1 MKKQGNGT
9 VDCRQSHRQGRI
21 TIPKQV
27 RESLNLRPGDKVR
40 FEIEEDGCAR
50 IRAMN
55 RSLDD
60 IVGMLKPYYDGPVVT
75 VEEMNEAI
83 GEAAVERTG
92 RALGPL
98 PRRGGFA
105 PVSR

>member
-1 MKKQGNGT
+1 MERSITAKVTAG
-9 VDCRQSHRQGRI
+9 GRI

-27 RESLNLRPGDKVR
+27 REALKLRPGDKVR
-40 FEIEEDGCAR
+40 FEVEDDGCAR
-50 IRAMN
+50 MKAMN
-55 RSLDD
+55 RSIDD
-60 IVGMLKPYYDGPVVT
+60 IVGMLKPYYDGPVIT

-83 GEAAVERTG
+83 GGAAVERTE

-98 PRRGGFA
+98 PRRSGIA

>member
-1 MKKQGNGT
+1 MEPSTTARVTAKGQ
-9 VDCRQSHRQGRI
+9 I

-40 FEIEEDGCAR
+40 FEVEDDGCAR
-50 IRAMN
+50 MKAMN
-55 RSLDD
+55 RSIDD

-75 VEEMNEAI
+75 VEEMNEAVA
-83 GEAAVERTG
+83 EAAAERVE

-98 PRRGGFA
+98 PRRGA
-105 PVSR
+105 ADND